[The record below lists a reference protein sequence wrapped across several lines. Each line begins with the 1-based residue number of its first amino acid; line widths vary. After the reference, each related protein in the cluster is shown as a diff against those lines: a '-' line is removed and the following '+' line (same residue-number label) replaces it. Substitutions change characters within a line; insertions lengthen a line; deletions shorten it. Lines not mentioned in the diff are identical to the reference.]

1 MWPDLITLSQSNEK
15 NTTSPAQEVSPEPL
29 IFCIQ
34 LGIVVK
40 IEIKGALREWFVVL
54 IIEEH
59 FAEESTS

>member
-1 MWPDLITLSQSNEK
+1 MWPDLITLGQSNEK

-40 IEIKGALREWFVVL
+40 IEIKGAPREWFVVL

>member
-1 MWPDLITLSQSNEK
+1 MWTDLITLGQSNEK

-54 IIEEH
+54 IIEH